1 LLVGAS
7 GPGGVIK
14 PLAAR
19 WPAKDGRFSLLLPGS
34 VRGKTLRFWESDF
47 APFSRSP
54 ARPGGAIDLRTW
66 PTKLSPRVARDV
78 AFLAVGR

>member
-1 LLVGAS
+1 MV
-7 GPGGVIK
+7 K

-19 WPAKDGRFSLLLPGS
+19 WPAKDGRFSLLLPRS

-47 APFSRSP
+47 ASFSQSR
-54 ARPGGAIDLRTW
+54 ARPGGAVDLRAW
-66 PTKLSPRVARDV
+66 PKKLSPRVARDV